1 MAIGIPD
8 SESGKERK
16 QMGEI
21 QQRNAG
27 KNPND
32 LWNYTRLL
40 MLIGQLKADGAI
52 SKEEEERL
60 KGSFREL
67 YKVKSNFLIGR
78 SENSSRKIAD
88 MEDIKHGRKGDE
100 GGSHRSQ
107 A

>member
-1 MAIGIPD
+1 
-8 SESGKERK
+8 
-16 QMGEI
+16 MGEI

-32 LWNYTRLL
+32 LWNYTKSL

-52 SKEEEERL
+52 SNEEEERL
-60 KGSFREL
+60 KEDFKRQ
-67 YKVKSNFLIGR
+67 YNVRSNFLIGR
-78 SENSSRKIAD
+78 SENSSRAIAD
-88 MEDIKHGRKGDE
+88 MEDIKHGRKEDE